1 MILRNVSSARWRCLP
16 QKKHDIVVEPRL
28 IPTENGEPA
37 VLDLYRKP
45 SATIWV
51 WEGFDIALFLLFA
64 LLPRLEEGLS
74 QRHACLPG
82 LNVIAEGVQT

>member
-16 QKKHDIVVEPRL
+16 QKKQDIVVEPRL

-37 VLDLYRKP
+37 VLDLYLKP

-51 WEGFDIALFLLFA
+51 WEGFDIALILL
-64 LLPRLEEGLS
+64 LCVVTSL
-74 QRHACLPG
+74 
-82 LNVIAEGVQT
+82 